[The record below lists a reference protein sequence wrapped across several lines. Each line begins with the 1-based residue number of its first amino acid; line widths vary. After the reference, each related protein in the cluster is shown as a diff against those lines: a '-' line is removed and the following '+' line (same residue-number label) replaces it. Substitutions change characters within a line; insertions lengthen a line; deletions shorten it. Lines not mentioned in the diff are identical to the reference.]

1 VGSAYFQTLGIRL
14 SQGRNFTSADQLN
27 RPPVVIINETLARQ
41 FWPEQ
46 SPIGKRISI
55 GDPTAP
61 VWREIVGVV
70 SDVRFPADAENPGT
84 RLQVYRPW
92 AQDDIA
98 TGGTIVLRTAGAPAA
113 TVTELRRVVAEMD
126 PDLPVYSV
134 TTVRQ
139 RIDAMMRGNYLV
151 AGLLGAFGVL
161 GLILAGVGIYGVTSY
176 SMAQRTGEVGVRM
189 ALGAQ
194 KHDVLW
200 LVLRQGLQLGASGA
214 LLGLGGS
221 FVVMRLLDM
230 VIPTDSPMRDPKMLA
245 GVPVAGWVAAIIA
258 AVVLLGVAM
267 LACYLPA
274 RRATRIDP
282 MKALRYE

>member
-1 VGSAYFQTLGIRL
+1 VGAAYFQTLGISLR
-14 SQGRNFTSADQLN
+14 QGRIFNSADQLD
-27 RPPVVIINETLARQ
+27 RPAVVIINETMARH
-41 FWPEQ
+41 FWPGQ
-46 SPIGKRISI
+46 SPLGKRISI
-55 GDPTAP
+55 SDLTDPR
-61 VWREIVGVV
+61 WREIVGVV
-70 SDVRFPADAENPGT
+70 GDVRFPADADTPDT

-92 AQDDIA
+92 AQDDIFS
-98 TGGTIVLRTAGAPAA
+98 GGTIVLRTASAPAS
-113 TVTELRRVVAEMD
+113 TIEGLRRVIAEMD

-161 GLILAGVGIYGVTSY
+161 GLVLAGVGIYGVTSY
-176 SMAQRTGEVGVRM
+176 FMAQRTGEVGIRM

-200 LVLRQGLQLGASGA
+200 LVLRQGLRLGAIGA

-221 FVVMRLLDM
+221 FVVMRLLDV
-230 VIPTDSPMRDPKMLA
+230 VIPIGSPMRDPMMVA
-245 GVPVAGWVAAIIA
+245 GVPVAGWGAAIIA
-258 AVVLLGVAM
+258 AAVLLGVAL

-274 RRATRIDP
+274 RRATNVDP
-282 MKALRYE
+282 MEALRYE